1 MNRRLSTTHIWLFF
15 SLFIFWSCTTTN
27 KLTKDLSESPVPYII
42 EDNISFD
49 TEISKDK
56 NIRYL
61 FFRLYNPEYSNP
73 LYVANLLK
81 AGIEITDLNEE
92 KVSHSAINFYLDDNF
107 LGLSLGGDL
116 QLISESC
123 TNIKGH
129 KYMGKCNIHTSTQM
143 TYALPVTEEEYQNAK
158 EFVEMYSMSPEVKY
172 SSIENFKI
180 AIFDITRKFFT
191 PEKNQKFGTS
201 KYKPLPKGKRKRNS
215 KEYTEYDFVCSTFI
229 AFVLINTVPR
239 VAEWFD
245 EHEINYRYV
254 NVGDLIH
261 IPGMKKLFSSSWEYY
276 EIAAQKFVDKYQQFS
291 EYLNN

>member
-1 MNRRLSTTHIWLFF
+1 MKRRLSITHIWLFF

-107 LGLSLGGDL
+107 L
-116 QLISESC
+116 
-123 TNIKGH
+123 
-129 KYMGKCNIHTSTQM
+129 
-143 TYALPVTEEEYQNAK
+143 
-158 EFVEMYSMSPEVKY
+158 
-172 SSIENFKI
+172 
-180 AIFDITRKFFT
+180 
-191 PEKNQKFGTS
+191 
-201 KYKPLPKGKRKRNS
+201 
-215 KEYTEYDFVCSTFI
+215 
-229 AFVLINTVPR
+229 
-239 VAEWFD
+239 
-245 EHEINYRYV
+245 
-254 NVGDLIH
+254 
-261 IPGMKKLFSSSWEYY
+261 
-276 EIAAQKFVDKYQQFS
+276 
-291 EYLNN
+291 